1 MVGESRIKG
10 IDDACFAIAN
20 YTMYRLD
27 RDYPNNNNQNPISYA
42 NAGGLLVYV
51 RNDVQVGDEWES
63 RNNPDGLQYIRLSLN
78 FNNQQICLVAVYNPP
93 VGGNENAMVRVNQ
106 QGNPNGGLLYDLHN
120 NQQLIQQKVVVLGDI
135 NVDIF
140 NDANQNYR
148 AAFGHN
154 GVRFQQ
160 HVGEFTREGN
170 GGVTLID
177 HIYSKIGGNYI
188 AEAGVIPPGNN
199 QLQGLGDHKLIYC
212 TVV

>member
-1 MVGESRIKG
+1 MVGESRVKG

-27 RDYPNNNNQNPISYA
+27 RDYPNNNNQSPISYA

-51 RNDVQVGDEWES
+51 RNDVQVGNEWES

-93 VGGNENAMVRVNQ
+93 VGGHESAMVSVDQ
-106 QGNPNGGLLYDLHN
+106 QRNPTGGLLYDLRN
-120 NQQLIQQKVVVLGDI
+120 IQQKVVVLGDI
-135 NVDIF
+135 NVDILG
-140 NDANQNYR
+140 DENQDYQDD
-148 AAFGHN
+148 FGRV
-154 GVRFQQ
+154 GFQQ
-160 HVGEFTREGN
+160 HVGEVTRWDSG
-170 GGVTLID
+170 TLID

-212 TVV
+212 TMN